1 MNLSVLGCRGSIPT
15 GGIEYIKYGSD
26 TSAYLVMT
34 DSEAIFLDAGT
45 GIVHAPD
52 VGGRN
57 ISIILSHLHVDHLY
71 GLSFFPYIRK
81 ANSITIYSAF
91 PVEQL
96 KNAFGRFFS
105 PPLWPCGLEDLGA
118 KIYYKCLDEET
129 TIGDVKI
136 QYMWSLHPG
145 DSAVIKVRHGCQSI
159 VYATDFE
166 HSEDKTKELIA
177 FSKNAD
183 LIMYDGQYSLFEYD
197 RCKGY
202 GHSTVEKGVEIFKAS
217 EAKKILFIH
226 HDPNHDDE
234 FLDGVCNQIKLMG
247 VDGLLAKQG
256 DIIDL

>member
-15 GGIEYIKYGSD
+15 GGTEYTKYGSD

-52 VGGRN
+52 VGDRN
-57 ISIILSHLHVDHLY
+57 ISIILSHFHVDHLY
-71 GLSFFPYIRK
+71 GLAFFPYMRK

-96 KNAFGRFFS
+96 KSALGRLFS
-105 PPLWPCGLEDLGA
+105 PPLWPCGLEDLGT
-118 KIYYKCLDEET
+118 KISYRCLDNET
-129 TIGDVKI
+129 LIGDVKI
-136 QYMWSLHPG
+136 QYMWGSHPN
-145 DSAVIKVRHGCQSI
+145 DSAVIKVVHANQSI

-166 HSEDKTKELIA
+166 HSADKAKELID
-177 FSKNAD
+177 FSRNAD
-183 LIMYDGQYSLFEYD
+183 LIMYDGQYSIIEYD

-202 GHSTVEKGVEIFKAS
+202 GHSTIEKGLEILKAS

-226 HDPNHDDE
+226 HDPNHDDKY
-234 FLDGVCNQIKLMG
+234 LDEVSNQIKLMG

-256 DIIDL
+256 DIINL